1 MVVIQYRKE
10 IEKRS
15 IAMSKHGKK
24 ESRIIALA
32 YLHRYGWLIGTVVCG
47 AVFSRVRYLIFGIGL
62 LLFAIWSFVG
72 YKLRWKHIFC
82 SYQSVYR
89 RAIRIAMTPNNIRW
103 GWVSK
108 FDAYGVPI
116 IILIFSV
123 ACLVYCCIFGLGK

>member
-1 MVVIQYRKE
+1 
-10 IEKRS
+10 
-15 IAMSKHGKK
+15 MSKHGKK

-32 YLHRYGWLIGTVVCG
+32 YLYKYGWLLGTVACG

-82 SYQSVYR
+82 SYQIAYR
-89 RAIRIAMTPNNIRW
+89 KVMTPNNIRW

-108 FDAYGVPI
+108 SDAYGVPI
-116 IILIFSV
+116 IFLIFSV
-123 ACLVYCCIFGLGK
+123 AYLVCCCIYGLGK